1 MPRRLAC
8 LSADYSA
15 APLSFFLQHLP
26 ALGRQDEKY
35 LGDRDVLVAAAAAA
49 GLPADDA
56 RKMLEDDQA
65 YLAEVQAELSM
76 AQQLRVS
83 GVPFFVFHPPNGVQG
98 RPLGVSGAQPTET
111 IVEILSDDLG
121 LDAEHTPAASG

>member
-1 MPRRLAC
+1 M
-8 LSADYSA
+8 
-15 APLSFFLQHLP
+15 
-26 ALGRQDEKY
+26 
-35 LGDRDVLVAAAAAA
+35 GDRDVLVAAAAAA

-56 RKMLEDDQA
+56 RKVLEDDQA

-111 IVEILSDDLG
+111 IVDILSDDLG